1 MKFGMIKL
9 SNYLI
14 ISEMILDYMMK
25 HPSTVVHLEHDGR
38 VLLVNSNGQG
48 PQLPVQGRLENGEMM
63 RLPTIEEVS
72 AMEIP
77 WVEMGKTHH
86 NYADTKTTVIKGY
99 PKIEWPENWALK
111 DDLIA
116 DNFVHPVARE
126 AIYRSI
132 HRLVSKVIVFNQKNQ
147 ILMGMV
153 ERGHF
158 NGFWTLPGGYMDHNE
173 HPRDGCVR
181 EAKEEFGID
190 VELIDDSPV
199 VSQKIFNRDGISFVS
214 FTYMGKSNAA
224 IEEMTLLENEIS
236 EAKWFSIKEAQNIAV
251 STFDVEALST
261 LEAN

>member
-1 MKFGMIKL
+1 
-9 SNYLI
+9 
-14 ISEMILDYMMK
+14 MILDYMMK

-214 FTYMGKSNAA
+214 FTYMGRSNAA